1 MVASPWW
8 ARARHRT
15 GERVPRPSDEI
26 EGDGPSAGAPIE
38 ARWRVADLIDFE
50 LALDATSGADPARDR
65 ALYVDRIAPAL
76 GDRASDR
83 SAVFLAWL
91 RASRPTGA
99 TSIGAVFERGLRAV
113 GALAAGIGLLLG
125 AATAAGLLSHDGLQP
140 INAPLFLV
148 GTVGLQAA
156 VVAVVLLAAAARAVG
171 FRFTTLRGWMET
183 LVRLMAA
190 LFSRLDGEHRMAV
203 RHQLA
208 RVSARSG
215 QLAPFVGLELMKQT
229 QAFAIAFNLGI
240 LASMLLVYLPFL
252 ELRFGWQ
259 STYSFGPDAVYKATQ
274 AIAAPW
280 CWISDALAPSRPQ
293 ILATEFAR
301 GQSSLSLDPS
311 SAHAWWPFL
320 LCAVAFYGLTIRLV
334 AAALMQA
341 LLRWRLLHPAFT
353 HPAANALWRRLQG
366 PLIVSTGGTAE
377 LPAELPRAGISQAR
391 PQRVLAIR
399 SDACDL
405 DDEQLSK
412 LIQSHLGW
420 QVDQI
425 TMACIDDDR
434 LGPELAAGL
443 RAQPD
448 AVAIVA
454 PATQNPIVAIASFLR
469 ELSAA
474 VQPGGEVV
482 VLLAGEAG
490 AAAPDSSSMEE
501 RHRIW
506 SRFVAIHRL
515 GVGVERCR

>member
-1 MVASPWW
+1 M
-8 ARARHRT
+8 
-15 GERVPRPSDEI
+15 PRPSNEI
-26 EGDGPSAGAPIE
+26 EGDDPSAIAPKG
-38 ARWRVADLIDFE
+38 ARWRFADLIDFE

-65 ALYVDRIAPAL
+65 ALFVERIAPAL
-76 GDRASDR
+76 RHLASDR

-91 RASRPTGA
+91 RASGA
-99 TSIGAVFERGLRAV
+99 AADSPSAGALFERGLRAA
-113 GALAAGIGLLLG
+113 GALAVAIGLLLG
-125 AATAAGLLSHDGLQP
+125 AATTAGLLSHDGPQP

-148 GTVGLQAA
+148 WTVGLQVGI
-156 VVAVVLLAAAARAVG
+156 VVAALLAAAARAMG

-183 LVRLMAA
+183 LVRLMAGLA
-190 LFSRLDGEHRMAV
+190 GRLNGERRMAV
-203 RHQLA
+203 RQQLA

-215 QLAPFVGLELMKQT
+215 RLAPFVGLELMKLT

-259 STYSFGPDAVYKATQ
+259 STYSLGPEAVYQATQ
-274 AIAAPW
+274 VIAAPW
-280 CWISDALAPSRPQ
+280 RWISDGLAPSRPQ

-311 SAHAWWPFL
+311 AAHAWWPFL
-320 LCAVAFYGLTIRLV
+320 LCAVAFYGLTLRLM
-334 AAALMQA
+334 AAALMEG
-341 LLRWRLLHPAFT
+341 LLRWRLRRPAFN

-366 PLIVSTGGTAE
+366 PLIVSAGGNAE
-377 LPAELPRAGISQAR
+377 LPAESPGAGTAHVR
-391 PQRVLAIR
+391 PQRVLAVR
-399 SDACDL
+399 SDACAL
-405 DDEQLSK
+405 DDAQLTM
-412 LIQSHLGW
+412 LVQNHLGW
-420 QVDQI
+420 KVDQI
-425 TMACIDDDR
+425 VTACIDDDR

-443 RAQPD
+443 RTRPD
-448 AVAIVA
+448 AVAVVA

-482 VLLAGEAG
+482 VLLAGDAG
-490 AAAPDSSSMEE
+490 EAAPDASSMDE